1 MKQLQK
7 NLQNDTIPKHI
18 INNYGTTNRNTRNKR
33 FTTS

>member
-18 INNYGTTNRNTRNKR
+18 INNYGTTNRNKR